1 MIDLKRVIHRW
12 RLSILA
18 KPHGINLGAINR
30 SLVHLFMY
38 QEFAMDLKVARRK
51 SGLTQIDCA
60 HLLGIHDTLLS
71 QMENGRRM
79 PTVKEI
85 CSLSLIY
92 GRSFESL
99 FSGVFQDVR
108 IDLKE
113 RLLTIPKAPKAWI
126 GSLNRQ
132 NTIDRLAQDLANNGG
147 AEYGL

>member
-1 MIDLKRVIHRW
+1 
-12 RLSILA
+12 
-18 KPHGINLGAINR
+18 
-30 SLVHLFMY
+30 
-38 QEFAMDLKVARRK
+38 MDLKVARRK

-92 GRSFESL
+92 GRSFETL
-99 FSGVFQDVR
+99 FSGVFKDVR
-108 IDLKE
+108 SDLKE
-113 RLLTIPKAPKAWI
+113 RLLTIPNAPKAWV

-132 NTIDRLAQDLANNGG
+132 NTIDRLAQDLANNSNDN
-147 AEYGL
+147 YGL

>member
-1 MIDLKRVIHRW
+1 
-12 RLSILA
+12 
-18 KPHGINLGAINR
+18 
-30 SLVHLFMY
+30 MY

-51 SGLTQIDCA
+51 SGLTQVDCA
-60 HLLGIHDTLLS
+60 HLVGIHETLLS

-85 CSLSLIY
+85 CSLSMIY

-108 IDLKE
+108 SDLKE
-113 RLLTIPKAPKAWI
+113 RLITIPKAPKAWI

-132 NTIDRLAQDLANNGG
+132 NSIDRLAQDLVNNGG
-147 AEYGL
+147 NQYGL